1 MRGNE
6 DSRADRHFWLK
17 QLRARLCH
25 LPKGGRQKKLVSGV
39 GKESQVW
46 GFFHLQLKMS
56 CVTASGEDKLG
67 AGSVNLEF
75 TGLTELQVSAEIF
88 TFKEMR
94 SPRGKCMERRARI
107 KFGGTPIL
115 TVRRNQF
122 WLLRLF

>member
-1 MRGNE
+1 MKGNE

-39 GKESQVW
+39 GKESKVW

-75 TGLTELQVSAEIF
+75 TGLNYRFPRKYSPSKKCDLLGGSAWRE
-88 TFKEMR
+88 
-94 SPRGKCMERRARI
+94 GARI

-115 TVRRNQF
+115 TVRRSQF
-122 WLLRLF
+122 WLLRFF